1 MKKEK
6 IQILKKP
13 KDKLEI
19 VQRKNN
25 PYLKQFQQYLWNMK
39 GEIGGKQKIRE
50 NRKYRNTGN
59 KGKQANWKNRENDD
73 NGKNRKFTENREN
86 VGKGKN
92 RVNMDLRKK
101 GQTSILVTFDSK

>member
-39 GEIGGKQKIRE
+39 GEIGGK
-50 NRKYRNTGN
+50 
-59 KGKQANWKNRENDD
+59 
-73 NGKNRKFTENREN
+73 
-86 VGKGKN
+86 
-92 RVNMDLRKK
+92 
-101 GQTSILVTFDSK
+101 